1 MDNLAQEK
9 VMNVDDLTLVANQ
22 TMASKVAKLTAWEES
37 LKGKEL
43 QLIEREKA
51 LKEKEI
57 QLRLYRKNLLVAIKE
72 QITSQNSYEE
82 NQKILEKY
90 RDILQFIAQD
100 LKDEIDE
107 IMG

>member
-1 MDNLAQEK
+1 MQEK
-9 VMNVDDLTLVANQ
+9 VMDIDQLNEAANQ
-22 TMASKVAKLTAWEES
+22 SMAAKAEKLKTWEES
-37 LKGKEL
+37 LKGKAL
-43 QLIEREKA
+43 QLIEREKT

>member
-1 MDNLAQEK
+1 MNNLAQDITMDRDE
-9 VMNVDDLTLVANQ
+9 LTLVANQ
-22 TMASKVAKLTAWEES
+22 SMAAKVEKMKAWEES
-37 LKGKEL
+37 LKGKAL
-43 QLIEREKA
+43 QLMEREKT

-57 QLRLYRKNLLVAIKE
+57 QLRIYRKNLLVAIKE
-72 QITSQNSYEE
+72 QIISQNSVEE